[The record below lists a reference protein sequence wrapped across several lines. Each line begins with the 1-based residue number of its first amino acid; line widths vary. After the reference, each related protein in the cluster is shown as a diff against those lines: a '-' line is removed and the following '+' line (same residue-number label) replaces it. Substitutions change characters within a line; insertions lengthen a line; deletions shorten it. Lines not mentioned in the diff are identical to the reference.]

1 VVLTNREHI
10 IALRARDKGLVGS
23 LLRYPTECETPSII
37 SATSSTTTDCT
48 TEFTRMAKLV
58 NERLFRDDRNKTGRN
73 GDSKAILRALAS
85 SPQEHRT

>member
-1 VVLTNREHI
+1 
-10 IALRARDKGLVGS
+10 
-23 LLRYPTECETPSII
+23 
-37 SATSSTTTDCT
+37 
-48 TEFTRMAKLV
+48 MAKLV